1 MLVTGG
7 TVLLAAIVPVL
18 WGRWGDEPYR
28 TVAGPGHGRGMSQVG
43 AFESARDG
51 WGAERILAHYYPGA
65 ALGAIPPNAVR
76 VRLMEQDDSS
86 LDVYADAG
94 LRVAGREL
102 APGQAAHL
110 TPLPDGG
117 ANVVVTIGCDGD
129 VLWQTETDDPWVYP
143 VDPGPNRPAAE
154 HLTLCGGPAYR
165 GALGM
170 ATEDG
175 EARTVNQVDVED
187 YVLGVVPAE
196 VQADWADNGAAE
208 ALRAQ
213 AIAARSYTLAEQRY
227 PYAQTCDTTD
237 CQMYPGTAKE
247 DPRATAAVAATAGT
261 VLLRDGR
268 ILRSEYSAAP
278 DGGEPA
284 DISTF
289 DVGPAPSDL
298 FATAAPEGPR
308 TQAPIAE
315 SMIDAEYRRIGGAN
329 SAVGQPIGPEMIL
342 PQQSGTYR
350 YYTNGVI
357 IATPTLGARVVDF
370 TTLLQ
375 MVPDPKGTQIP
386 PGPAASPA
394 GSVPPVGGVPS
405 TGVVPPV
412 GAVPPTRSVPPAGGP
427 PAGSVPPSVSAS
439 PSGSVT
445 HGGAVPPDGVV
456 PLVGGVPSTGVVPP
470 AGGPPAGSVPPSVSA
485 SPSGSVTHGGAV
497 PPDGVVPLVDAVPPT
512 RSVPPAD
519 VPPAGPI
526 PPSGPVTQNGAIPP
540 DGAVSP
546 SAARPTPASSI
557 GPAHHP

>member
-1 MLVTGG
+1 MRRTRNRNEQAERPPSRQWRRARPQQTSSLRPVLVASA
-7 TVLLAAIVPVL
+7 TVLLGIASVL
-18 WGRWGDEPYR
+18 WGGWGDEPYR

-76 VRLMEQDDSS
+76 VRLVEQDDSS

-102 APGQAAHL
+102 APDQAAHL
-110 TPLPDGG
+110 TPLPDGR
-117 ANVVVTIGCDGD
+117 ANVVVTMGCDGD
-129 VLWQTETDDPWVYP
+129 VLWQTATADPWAYP
-143 VDPGPNRPAAE
+143 VDAGPNRPAAE

-165 GALGM
+165 GALGV

-175 EARTVNQVDVED
+175 EARTINQVDVED

-196 VQADWADNGAAE
+196 VQADWADEGAAE

-237 CQMYPGTAKE
+237 CQVYPGTAKE
-247 DPRATAAVAATAGT
+247 DPRATAAVAATTGT

-284 DISTF
+284 DIYTF

-298 FATAAPEGPR
+298 SATAAPQDPR
-308 TQAPIAE
+308 TQAPITE
-315 SMIDAEYRRIGGAN
+315 SMIEAEYRRIGGAN

-342 PQQSGTYR
+342 PQQAGTYR
-350 YYTNGVI
+350 HYTNGVI

-375 MVPDPKGTQIP
+375 MVPDPKGPQVP
-386 PGPAASPA
+386 PGSAP
-394 GSVPPVGGVPS
+394 
-405 TGVVPPV
+405 
-412 GAVPPTRSVPPAGGP
+412 P
-427 PAGSVPPSVSAS
+427 PAGSVPPPDVVPSV
-439 PSGSVT
+439 
-445 HGGAVPPDGVV
+445 GAVPSPGVG
-456 PLVGGVPSTGVVPP
+456 PPVGSVPP
-470 AGGPPAGSVPPSVSA
+470 AGVAPAGSVPPAGVGPTGSVPPVGSVPPTGA
-485 SPSGSVTHGGAV
+485 APPSGSVTQG
-497 PPDGVVPLVDAVPPT
+497 
-512 RSVPPAD
+512 
-519 VPPAGPI
+519 
-526 PPSGPVTQNGAIPP
+526 GAIPP
-540 DGAVSP
+540 DGVMSP
-546 SAARPTPASSI
+546 SAARPTPSSSI
-557 GPAHHP
+557 GPDHHL